1 MSIKI
6 EGVSFPREK
15 FKWIEINRNGKKT
28 MKKVLNVTPI
38 RDYSEMKYNKKSTST
53 RGCFNGTRKCNI
65 FNKSTTDSIPYK
77 IKRNMRDCNNTIK
90 RTYQRCD
97 DACRRFKNRKYK
109 ARKLTSSPFAFIGDA
124 VRNCRGEEVREY
136 RAMGIKRK
144 TKRKTKKKTKKKTK
158 RNKRKTKK
166 N

>member
-6 EGVSFPREK
+6 EGVSFPKEK

-77 IKRNMRDCNNTIK
+77 IKRKMRDCNNTIK

-124 VRNCRGEEVREY
+124 VRNCR
-136 RAMGIKRK
+136 AMGTKRK
-144 TKRKTKKKTKKKTK
+144 TKRKTKKKTK